1 MKIVKYSFKI
11 AGIISLLLSV
21 IIIVVNTEVEYD
33 NAALCFYIDS
43 AITVLIISIST
54 IILSVIFFFISKN
67 IRYGDFD
74 HIIKKY

>member
-1 MKIVKYSFKI
+1 MKIVKYGFKI

-21 IIIVVNTEVEYD
+21 ITIVVNTEMEYD
-33 NAALCFYIDS
+33 NAALCFYIDN
-43 AITVLIISIST
+43 AIRVLSISIGT
-54 IILSVIFFFISKN
+54 TILSVVFFFISKN

>member
-1 MKIVKYSFKI
+1 MKIVKYGFKI

>member
-1 MKIVKYSFKI
+1 MKLIKCGFII

-21 IIIVVNTEVEYD
+21 IIIVVNTEMEYD
-33 NAALCFYIDS
+33 NAALCFYIDN
-43 AITVLIISIST
+43 AIKVLSISIGT
-54 IILSVIFFFISKN
+54 TILSVVFFFISKN

>member
-1 MKIVKYSFKI
+1 MKIVKYGFKI

-43 AITVLIISIST
+43 AITVLSISIGT

-67 IRYGDFD
+67 INYGDFN